1 MHLKLKHPELAQQVQ
16 TSKKESQKHSNHSHH
31 PHHANHLNHS
41 LSSSSSSPGTSN
53 YLSYFPIQ
61 NTNVSS
67 NPSSSSKPCTGRL
80 FEILQQSNHIDG
92 TFLYFYYL
100 LLKTFLKTKN
110 QIPQAHGLLKEDS
123 QSQTPLL

>member
-41 LSSSSSSPGTSN
+41 LSSSSSPGTSN